1 MDETPPSARFRLR
14 PDAAGATARRMN
26 RRFAATVAGVVVII
40 IAAYAGGLRDEQR
53 GLDVL
58 VVPFVLLLLLA
69 FFSYRRRMGRFRA
82 RWASFEIALAEDAIT
97 RDVQG
102 FPVVRLRRDEI
113 ASIEEIPT
121 GLAVRDRGGRGIVV
135 PRDLEG
141 YARIRAELAGWAP
154 ITAPPPRRR

>member
-1 MDETPPSARFRLR
+1 MNERPALERFRLR
-14 PDAAGATARRMN
+14 PDASGATARRMN

-40 IAAYAGGLRDEQR
+40 VAAYASGLRDEKR

-58 VVPFVLLLLLA
+58 VLPFALLLLLA
-69 FFSYRRRMGRFRA
+69 VFSYRRRMGRFRA
-82 RWASFEIALAEDAIT
+82 RWASFEIALGEDAIS

-102 FPVVRLRRDEI
+102 FPPVRIARGEI
-113 ASIEEIPT
+113 ASIIELPT

-141 YARIRAELAGWAP
+141 YDRIRAALAEWSPIAP
-154 ITAPPPRRR
+154 RPRGR